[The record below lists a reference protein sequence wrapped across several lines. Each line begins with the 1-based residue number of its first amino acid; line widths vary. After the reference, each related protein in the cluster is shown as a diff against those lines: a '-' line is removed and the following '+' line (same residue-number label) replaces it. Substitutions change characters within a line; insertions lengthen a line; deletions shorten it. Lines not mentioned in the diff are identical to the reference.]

1 MTKIVKLKE
10 AVEFVKENG
19 YLLAVYKKQGDNYVK
34 YDEFYIV
41 ELVDMDRDITV
52 DVVGS
57 GLDFNE
63 FTTTDKEYC
72 FRLHNNCNVPMIIP
86 IIQKV

>member
-10 AVEFVKENG
+10 AVKFAKENG
-19 YLLAVYKKQGDNYVK
+19 YLLAVYKRQGDNFVK
-34 YDEFYIV
+34 YDEFYTI
-41 ELVDMDRDITV
+41 EAVDMDRDIVV
-52 DVVGS
+52 DVVVS
-57 GLDFNE
+57 GVNFNE
-63 FTTTDKEYC
+63 FITTNKQYC